1 MANNT
6 NNTNQD
12 TQSQSNEESEDEQS
26 SVHKIQRTGRAGMS
40 YMVTLPK
47 EVVKE
52 LGWRERQKVEIRKDG
67 DQLIVSD
74 WEEE

>member
-6 NNTNQD
+6 NNTNQEED
-12 TQSQSNEESEDEQS
+12 HKENEGDEQAS
-26 SVHKIQRTGRAGMS
+26 IHKIQRTGRAGMS

-47 EVVKE
+47 EMVKE
-52 LGWRERQKVEIRKDG
+52 LGWRERQKVTIEKDG
-67 DQLIVSD
+67 DQLVITD

>member
-6 NNTNQD
+6 NNTKQEENREGSEGDNQA
-12 TQSQSNEESEDEQS
+12 

-47 EVVKE
+47 EMVKE
-52 LGWRERQKVEIRKDG
+52 LGWRERQKVTIEKDG
-67 DQLIVSD
+67 DQLVITD

>member
-1 MANNT
+1 MTDNNV

-12 TQSQSNEESEDEQS
+12 NQSKQQKEGGQA

-47 EVVKE
+47 EMVKE
-52 LGWRERQKVEIRKDG
+52 LGWRERQKVTIEKDG
-67 DQLIVSD
+67 DQLIITD
-74 WEEE
+74 WEEG